1 VLEAA
6 EKKVMTTD
14 SFRPTAENIQKIQDK
29 YDIATEMGYE
39 EFTTLLD
46 GKHLTFLTR
55 YAKYLL
61 DYLNST
67 TILPS
72 Q

>member
-1 VLEAA
+1 
-6 EKKVMTTD
+6 MTTN
-14 SFRPTAENIQKIQDK
+14 SFHPNAENIQKIQDK

-39 EFTTLLD
+39 EFTVLLD
-46 GKHLTFLTR
+46 GEHFTFLTR

-61 DYLNST
+61 DYLN
-67 TILPS
+67 PN